1 MPWKLFHWKA
11 VKIVI
16 PRYDE
21 FSSLYVLH
29 QLNNSYQI
37 PNLLNMI
44 HRGLS
49 DVGRM

>member
-21 FSSLYVLH
+21 FSSSLK
-29 QLNNSYQI
+29 NSYQI